1 MAAKT
6 EKPDSPSVK
15 VVSTNRR
22 ARHEYE
28 ILETFECGL
37 ALQGHEVKSIRE
49 GRVNIADGF
58 ASFRENEAFVE
69 NMHITPY
76 SHGDVRV
83 IDPLRVRK
91 LLLKRKEIDYL
102 FGKVKERGLSVIPL
116 KLYFKGPRVKL
127 EVGLGRGKKLYDKR
141 HDIAERDARRDIER
155 ATRTRGKRSADRE

>member
-141 HDIAERDARRDIER
+141 EDIKLKEDRRAMD
-155 ATRTRGKRSADRE
+155 RGMREKNREG